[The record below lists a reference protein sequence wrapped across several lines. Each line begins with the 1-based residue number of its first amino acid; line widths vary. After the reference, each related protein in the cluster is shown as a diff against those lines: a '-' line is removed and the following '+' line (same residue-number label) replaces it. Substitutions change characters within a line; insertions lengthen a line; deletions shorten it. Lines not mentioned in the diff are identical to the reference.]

1 MPDFLEERLSDLV
14 RYGSSYTDE
23 YAVDIVQ
30 TSGGQE
36 YRALVHPFPLRK
48 FDVSYLLDN
57 DKTYAELQA
66 VYHRAHGRFAGFR
79 VRCYDEWSSNGRI
92 GTPTAFDQSMGL
104 VSSGVYQLRKYY
116 GLDKTA
122 GATGYAYREIKK
134 PVSGTVKVGIGATEI
149 RSADWSVV
157 TTTGRVTFA
166 ADLSYSI
173 TAVTKAASAVIT
185 LGTHSLVVG
194 QSVQVSGIITGMTQ
208 INGLRALITA
218 KDATTITVAINSTA
232 FTTYSSGG
240 VVHTRPQTGETVT
253 SGFEFDFPV
262 RFNTAMPI
270 GQDYPGYRSVDG
282 VELVELLNP

>member
-48 FDVSYLLDN
+48 FNISYLLDN

-79 VRCYDEWSSNGRI
+79 VRCYDEWSSNGRT

-166 ADLSYSI
+166 ADKTKAI
-173 TAVTKAASAVIT
+173 TAITQASQAVLT
-185 LGTHSLVVG
+185 VGASHGFVVNDV
-194 QSVQVSGIITGMTQ
+194 VQVSAVAGMTQ
-208 INGLRALITA
+208 INGLRAAVTA
-218 KDATTITVAINSTA
+218 IGASTITLAINSTTFSA
-232 FTTYSSGG
+232 YTSGG
-240 VVHTRPQTGETVT
+240 VVHSAPQTGEAVT
-253 SGFEFDFPV
+253 AGCEFDIPVKFLSKLQAKHSFP
-262 RFNTAMPI
+262 TH
-270 GQDYPGYRSVDG
+270 S
-282 VELVELLNP
+282 ELPQILLRERLNP